1 MSRSI
6 TAPSGTEPL
15 LGTLVNMLVPPFLWY
30 GCQCRWAST
39 EQAVRRTKGCF
50 AGELVGFWVGNFL
63 EHVAVEGFLCQ
74 PLSMS
79 GCIVGERVE
88 ATARAPLG
96 TVKVLATLRQH
107 VSLSRVPF
115 VSPRLSGVSCHHPV
129 RRSESRCGHVARI
142 IRGPAWGWAAGTR
155 GGEMQMPSEDIHGVP
170 M

>member
-15 LGTLVNMLVPPFLWY
+15 LGTLVKMLVPPFLWY

-96 TVKVLATLRQH
+96 TVKVLAAACFPQQGAVCFSASFRRQ
-107 VSLSRVPF
+107 LS
-115 VSPRLSGVSCHHPV
+115 SPNEAQREPVWACGEDHPWTGMGLG
-129 RRSESRCGHVARI
+129 RWHAR
-142 IRGPAWGWAAGTR
+142 WGDADA
-155 GGEMQMPSEDIHGVP
+155 Q
-170 M
+170 